1 MSQEP
6 MISVI
11 MPVYNQQNFVGPAI
25 ESILGQTYSDFELII
40 FDDGSTDDSLKII
53 QSYDDPR
60 IRVVWGKG
68 NRKLVPPLNDGLRM
82 ARGKYVARMDSD
94 DISLP
99 TRFEEQVSFLET
111 HPDVDICGTFF
122 RTIGRGINYVASYP
136 IEHND
141 IKLALMFFCSF
152 AHPAIMIR
160 RSTILEKK
168 LFYDEAFLYAEDYDL
183 WSRMAWEG
191 GVFYNIPKVLL
202 RYRVGKFHISSV
214 HGGRQKQLTHQ
225 IVARNFVQF
234 GLKEEDIQPLLRE
247 IHRSS
252 ELKDALHVF
261 DMLIEINHERKV
273 YDQKKFEIMVSLA
286 KFYFIY
292 EYVKL
297 GVNVLSCID
306 KKDASRHP
314 KLLARLFF
322 KVILSYIMR

>member
-1 MSQEP
+1 

-11 MPVYNQQNFVGPAI
+11 MPVYNQQNFIGAAI
-25 ESILGQTYSDFELII
+25 ESILAQTYSNFELII
-40 FDDGSTDDSLKII
+40 LDDGSTDDSLKII
-53 QSYDDPR
+53 RSYTDPR

-68 NRKLVPPLNDGLRM
+68 NRKLVPPLNDGIRM

-99 TRFEEQVSFLET
+99 RRFEEQVGFLEA

-141 IKLALMFFCSF
+141 IKLAQMFFCSF

-160 RSTILEKK
+160 RSTILEKN

-191 GVFYNIPKVLL
+191 CVFYNIPKVLL

-214 HGGRQKQLTHQ
+214 HGRRQKQLTHQ
-225 IVARNFVQF
+225 IVARNLVQF
-234 GLKEEDIQPLLRE
+234 GLEEMDVQPLLKE
-247 IHRSS
+247 ICRSS

-261 DMLIEINHERKV
+261 DMLLEVNRERKV

-286 KFYFIY
+286 KFYFLF
-292 EYVKL
+292 EYTKL
-297 GVNVLSCID
+297 GVQVLFCMD
-306 KKDASRHP
+306 KKDAFRHP
-314 KLLARLFF
+314 KLLARLFV
-322 KVILSYIMR
+322 KVILSYIR